1 MDITKVVAAGIV
13 ATLLA
18 SAVKPVKK
26 EFAFAISIVCS
37 IFIFGYIFSYLKSI
51 VNTINSVI
59 DNFNLDTSMFYIIM
73 KIIFVS
79 YICEF
84 GANICRDAGES
95 AIASKIELFGKII
108 IVYLSLPVIEAVIN
122 LLTGFLR

>member
-1 MDITKVVAAGIV
+1 MDITKVVAVGIA

-18 SAVKPVKK
+18 SAVKPAKK
-26 EFAFAISIVCS
+26 EFAITISVVCS
-37 IFIFGYIFSYLKSI
+37 VFIFGYIFSYLKSI
-51 VNTINSVI
+51 VNTINNVI
-59 DNFNLDTSMFYIIM
+59 ENFNLDTSMFFIIM

-108 IVYLSLPVIEAVIN
+108 IVYISLPVIEAVIN
-122 LLTGFLR
+122 LLTSFVK